1 MAVVE
6 AWCNELQVSL
16 QVMGLDLVEWDLGI
30 QSSGTPTLTGSL
42 EAMKP
47 KTSVHEMP
55 RHLFVL
61 GKKER
66 WPTRAFHKISSKGPR
81 KSDWT
86 NLRKYIN
93 EPKNS
98 KEPKHC
104 LETNNIISIRK
115 KKKQEEP
122 LQDKSLSKEK
132 DEVHK
137 NTEKRKEKWAQ
148 NLRN

>member
-1 MAVVE
+1 MLTVVE

-47 KTSVHEMP
+47 KTSVQEMP
-55 RHLFVL
+55 RHLFAL

-66 WPTRAFHKISSKGPR
+66 WPTRAFHKISSLGPR
-81 KSDWT
+81 RSDWT

-98 KEPKHC
+98 KKPKHC
-104 LETNNIISIRK
+104 LETNNIINIRK
-115 KKKQEEP
+115 KTKKNLCKINLFQKKRMKYTKI
-122 LQDKSLSKEK
+122 LKREK
-132 DEVHK
+132 K
-137 NTEKRKEKWAQ
+137 NGYKI
-148 NLRN
+148 